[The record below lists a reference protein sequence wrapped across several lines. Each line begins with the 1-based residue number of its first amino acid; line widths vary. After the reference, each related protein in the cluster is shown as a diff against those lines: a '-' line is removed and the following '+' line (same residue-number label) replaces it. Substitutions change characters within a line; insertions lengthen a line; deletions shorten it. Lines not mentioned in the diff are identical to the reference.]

1 VADPK
6 RNFVYGLHAIGAVL
20 EKAPERLL
28 ELWMAELRDDARA
41 RDLKDRARAVGIRI
55 QVASTES
62 LTKLVGDVAHQGA
75 VAAVRPLKGWDEHDL
90 LEALQRLAED
100 PLLLILDGI
109 TDPHNLGAC
118 LRTADAAGVHA
129 VLMPKDQAAS
139 TESLTKL
146 VGDVVHQGA
155 VAAVRPLRPWD
166 EHDLMSELSQISGDP
181 LLLVLDGV
189 TDPHNLGACLRTA
202 DAAGVHALIIPKDR
216 SAPVDGVARKVAAGA
231 AEFVPVASVTN
242 LARTLDLLKEQAIW
256 VVGTEGE
263 APQTLYQAD
272 LNRRLALVLGAE
284 GGGMRRLTR
293 ERCDFVV
300 RIPMAG
306 QVESLNVSVAAG
318 VALFEARR
326 QRGG

>member
-1 VADPK
+1 MIA
-6 RNFVYGLHAIGAVL
+6 GLG
-20 EKAPERLL
+20 
-28 ELWMAELRDDARA
+28 
-41 RDLKDRARAVGIRI
+41 
-55 QVASTES
+55 Q
-62 LTKLVGDVAHQGA
+62 
-75 VAAVRPLKGWDEHDL
+75 
-90 LEALQRLAED
+90 
-100 PLLLILDGI
+100 I
-109 TDPHNLGAC
+109 T
-118 LRTADAAGVHA
+118 
-129 VLMPKDQAAS
+129 
-139 TESLTKL
+139 
-146 VGDVVHQGA
+146 
-155 VAAVRPLRPWD
+155 
-166 EHDLMSELSQISGDP
+166 GDP

-202 DAAGVHALIIPKDR
+202 DAAGVHAVIIPKDR
-216 SAPVDGVARKVAAGA
+216 SAGVDGVARKVAAGA

-242 LARTLDLLKEQAIW
+242 LARALDLIKDQAIW
-256 VVGTEGE
+256 VAGTQGE
-263 APQTLYQAD
+263 AAQTLYQAD